1 MSTYNV
7 KLFTTVESYKDWVVK
22 QDVNKIKIVNVF
34 STTNNHIIIT
44 YINNKTLND

>member
-1 MSTYNV
+1 MKNYNV
-7 KLFTTVESYKDWVVK
+7 KLFDTVADYKDWVVK

>member
-1 MSTYNV
+1 MKTYNV
-7 KLFTTVESYKDWVVK
+7 KLFDTVDNYKDWVVK

-34 STTNNHIIIT
+34 NTTRNIIIT

>member
-7 KLFTTVESYKDWVVK
+7 KLFTTVESYKDWAVK

-34 STTNNHIIIT
+34 NTNNNIIIT